1 MRFLNDHT
9 CRVTWHFRARFFR
22 VQRKATRK
30 QASPESNARKTA
42 IWHVLRHMYKSLQR
56 RAALLVLL
64 GAGLSTFAIS
74 AIAQNGVFVSTGSM
88 STSRVG
94 HTATLLKNGKVLV
107 TGGYNGTVSVG
118 ENSFDTTLSSAELY
132 DPATGIFTATGSMTT
147 PRGSHTATLLNN
159 GKVLIAGGGVWLSNG
174 TFQGALQSA
183 ELYDPTTGT
192 FTPTGSMVSAR
203 YDHTA
208 TLLKNGEVLIA
219 GDFNGNSLTSAEL
232 YDPATGTF
240 IPTGS
245 MVNARYS
252 YRATLLNSG
261 MVLITGGNLNGSAGD
276 PADLYDL
283 IPGTFMSTSDMID
296 SRIGHTATLL
306 NNGNVLVWGGTLH
319 AAPYELYD
327 AATGT
332 FVMGAVTGGLHD
344 HTATLLN
351 SGWVLLAGGTFE
363 GSALSSAAVY
373 EPDPDFF
380 EPTNGSMSIGRT
392 EHTATLLDNGLVLVA
407 GGIFDGLPLASADL
421 YVPFRFFPMSLSFS
435 NQLMGTTSAFQ
446 TVTLTNDGS
455 PAAALGVSG
464 VTIGGTNASDFAEN
478 TNCVGTVAA
487 GANCTINVTFT
498 PAATGTRT
506 GILVIATSLIGNSLS
521 VPLTG
526 NLVAATQIAS
536 LSASS
541 LTFPS
546 QIVGATSPAQGVT
559 FNNTGNAPLVI
570 SGLAFTGTNASE
582 FAQSG
587 NCGGIVAPGASCT
600 VNIRFVPAG
609 SGTRTATLTFMDGAT
624 SSPNPQTVMVT
635 GMGQDFSVTPNPSQV
650 VTVSPGQIASYPL
663 AVTPT
668 GGFNGSV
675 TFTCSGGPALS
686 TCALSPN
693 PVVLNGSTPAEVT
706 VTVTTKAALP
716 PATIPS
722 LRGGYQ
728 PLFLI
733 TVILVLSLLTGFRV
747 RHEDQRPRL
756 VYGLAM
762 LLYLFGGMMMSACG
776 SGGGG
781 GGNPGTPT
789 SYTLV
794 VSGTFSSS
802 STTLTH
808 ESQLTLVVQ

>member
-1 MRFLNDHT
+1 
-9 CRVTWHFRARFFR
+9 
-22 VQRKATRK
+22 
-30 QASPESNARKTA
+30 
-42 IWHVLRHMYKSLQR
+42 
-56 RAALLVLL
+56 
-64 GAGLSTFAIS
+64 
-74 AIAQNGVFVSTGSM
+74 
-88 STSRVG
+88 
-94 HTATLLKNGKVLV
+94 
-107 TGGYNGTVSVG
+107 
-118 ENSFDTTLSSAELY
+118 
-132 DPATGIFTATGSMTT
+132 
-147 PRGSHTATLLNN
+147 
-159 GKVLIAGGGVWLSNG
+159 
-174 TFQGALQSA
+174 
-183 ELYDPTTGT
+183 
-192 FTPTGSMVSAR
+192 MVSAR

-487 GANCTINVTFT
+487 GANQAC
-498 PAATGTRT
+498 
-506 GILVIATSLIGNSLS
+506 
-521 VPLTG
+521 
-526 NLVAATQIAS
+526 
-536 LSASS
+536 
-541 LTFPS
+541 
-546 QIVGATSPAQGVT
+546 
-559 FNNTGNAPLVI
+559 
-570 SGLAFTGTNASE
+570 
-582 FAQSG
+582 
-587 NCGGIVAPGASCT
+587 
-600 VNIRFVPAG
+600 
-609 SGTRTATLTFMDGAT
+609 
-624 SSPNPQTVMVT
+624 PN
-635 GMGQDFSVTPNPSQV
+635 
-650 VTVSPGQIASYPL
+650 
-663 AVTPT
+663 
-668 GGFNGSV
+668 
-675 TFTCSGGPALS
+675 
-686 TCALSPN
+686 
-693 PVVLNGSTPAEVT
+693 
-706 VTVTTKAALP
+706 
-716 PATIPS
+716 
-722 LRGGYQ
+722 
-728 PLFLI
+728 
-733 TVILVLSLLTGFRV
+733 
-747 RHEDQRPRL
+747 
-756 VYGLAM
+756 
-762 LLYLFGGMMMSACG
+762 
-776 SGGGG
+776 
-781 GGNPGTPT
+781 
-789 SYTLV
+789 
-794 VSGTFSSS
+794 
-802 STTLTH
+802 
-808 ESQLTLVVQ
+808 